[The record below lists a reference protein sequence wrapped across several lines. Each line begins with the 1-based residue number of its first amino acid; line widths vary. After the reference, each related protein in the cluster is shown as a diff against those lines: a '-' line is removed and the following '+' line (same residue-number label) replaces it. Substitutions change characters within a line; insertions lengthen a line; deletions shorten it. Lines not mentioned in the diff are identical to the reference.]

1 MTDVLLEGARK
12 GFWHPSANQMGE
24 LIKMRDYLVRQQESG
39 PMPDR
44 RDTLM
49 QTADGLTSNGDSQ
62 TNSHPFVFY
71 GVAALF
77 LIIIV
82 LLIMYLKR

>member
-1 MTDVLLEGARK
+1 
-12 GFWHPSANQMGE
+12 
-24 LIKMRDYLVRQQESG
+24 
-39 PMPDR
+39 
-44 RDTLM
+44 M

-71 GVAALF
+71 GVAALV